1 MTALGTKQN
10 SFLGGMPKSTW
21 KAYQIQIHLYLY
33 EWGTFIQM
41 YTYSTFDVWRHD
53 RAVNRLENVRQS
65 NIRRGKKLGVQLS
78 HKQALY
84 ITIFEKIFKSN
95 FNFEPFKRNKK
106 FF

>member
-1 MTALGTKQN
+1 MSEARLYKC
-10 SFLGGMPKSTW
+10 
-21 KAYQIQIHLYLY
+21 IHIVRL
-33 EWGTFIQM
+33 
-41 YTYSTFDVWRHD
+41 TFDVTTVL
-53 RAVNRLENVRQS
+53 VNRLENVRQS